1 MGSDGFF
8 VILNVVKNLS
18 VRVNGRTIV
27 DCCAIPEILRFTQD
41 DRGMG
46 SVGSGGFLVILNAVK
61 NLSERSGGRAIVDG
75 CAIPEIP
82 RPATP

>member
-1 MGSDGFF
+1 MFF
-8 VILNVVKNLS
+8 VILNAVKNLS
-18 VRVNGRTIV
+18 ERSGGRAIV
-27 DCCAIPEILRFTQD
+27 GSRAIPEILRFTQD

-75 CAIPEIP
+75 RAIPEIP
-82 RPATP
+82 RPTTP